1 MIMTKP
7 ALQHHRRAGFVMI
20 TRFLG
25 AAAEHPHLMAEED
38 DDVTAIAGR
47 GSSDLASG
55 NQGSW
60 PHEDPDDEDK
70 DASAERM
77 AAAARGADDPADAS
91 AGDAAGVPV
100 PSEDAVAGSSEAFPP
115 VNS

>member
-1 MIMTKP
+1 
-7 ALQHHRRAGFVMI
+7 
-20 TRFLG
+20 
-25 AAAEHPHLMAEED
+25 MAD
-38 DDVTAIAGR
+38 KDKDVTDIATR

-55 NQGSW
+55 NPGSW
-60 PHEDPDDEDK
+60 PHEDPDEKDK

-77 AAAARGADDPADAS
+77 ANAASGSDDAADAKP
-91 AGDAAGVPV
+91 GDAAGVPV